1 MRQPGSILLIS
12 CYELG
17 HQPHGIASPLGFLER
32 AGFAPDALDVAR
44 GPLLPSRILR
54 AHLIGISVPMHTALR
69 LGMRVAERIRELNPA
84 CHVCFYGLYAHLNAA
99 HLLGTLADSVIGGEF
114 EEVLVALAG
123 ALETGADPRGV
134 PGLGVLGRPEPPILA
149 RLRFAPP
156 QRKLLAPL
164 ESYASLVTGEEIRL
178 AGYAEASRGCL
189 HHCRHCPIPPVYDGR
204 FFVVPRDV
212 VLADVRAQVE
222 AGARH
227 VTFGDPDFLNGP
239 AHSLG
244 IVREMRQEFPFLSF
258 DFTAKI
264 EHLLKHRQ
272 LLPEMASLGCSFIVS
287 AVESLSDRVLGILEK
302 GHSRSDALEA
312 FRIVRGSGITLR
324 PSLLPFT
331 PWSTLEEYGELLD
344 FIEQEDLVEAVD
356 PVQLAVRLLI
366 PAGSLLL
373 AHPAMLPHL
382 EESAESA
389 SFSHAWSHPDSRM
402 DALHRAITAEVER
415 AAHDQEDPRLT
426 FRRIGRCFRS
436 TAGAPSPEDSGDLL
450 LLAAPFPRRHLPRL
464 TESWFC

>member
-17 HQPHGIASPLGFLER
+17 HQPHGIASPLGFLQR
-32 AGFAPDALDVAR
+32 AGFAPGALDVAR

-54 AHLIGISVPMHTALR
+54 ARLIGISVPMHTALR
-69 LGMRVAERIRELNPA
+69 LGMRVAERIRRLNPA

-99 HLLGTLADSVIGGEF
+99 RLLGTLADSVIGGEF
-114 EEVLVALAG
+114 EEALVALAG
-123 ALETGADPRGV
+123 ALERGDDPRSV
-134 PGLGVLGRPEPPILA
+134 PGLGVPGRPEPPILA

-156 QRKLLAPL
+156 ERKLLAPL
-164 ESYASLVTGEEIRL
+164 ASYASLITGEETRL
-178 AGYAEASRGCL
+178 AGYAETSRGCL
-189 HHCRHCPIPPVYDGR
+189 HRCRHCPIPPVYDGR

-212 VLADVRAQVE
+212 VLADIRAQVE

-239 AHSLG
+239 AHSLA
-244 IVREMRQEFPFLSF
+244 ILREMRREFPFVSF

-264 EHLLKHRQ
+264 EHLLKHRG

-287 AVESLSDRVLGILEK
+287 AVESLSDRVLGILDK
-302 GHSRSDALEA
+302 GHSRADALEA
-312 FRIVRGSGITLR
+312 FRIVRDAGITLR

-344 FIEQEDLVEAVD
+344 FLEEEDLIEAVD

-373 AHPAMLPHL
+373 SHPAMLPYL
-382 EESAESA
+382 EESGESA
-389 SFSHAWSHPDSRM
+389 SISHAWSHPDPRM
-402 DALHRAITAEVER
+402 DALHRAITALVER

-426 FRRIGRCFRS
+426 FRRIGRCCRAA
-436 TAGAPSPEDSGDLL
+436 AGAPSVEDSAGLL
-450 LLAAPFPRRHLPRL
+450 PPDSFPRRHLPRL